1 MFYLLNFLL
10 MFCIAYGDNL
20 KNNKIRQS
28 LNYDKRFYYSVASI
42 VSSFFSL
49 LISLNTIPSFPIEA
63 TLSLTVLGYMTF
75 ISLYSDIIYKTINR
89 WMLRYAYIFTGICTV
104 AYFNRRPEFDTKG
117 SLVILTM
124 LYFVLLMFLL
134 FVNSIGPSDV
144 RIFMAIMPITY
155 FLIGNRFLPF
165 LLVGI
170 AASIMYQKIERIRL
184 DAKKLELPV
193 SQFISVPLYLALLT
207 FK

>member
-1 MFYLLNFLL
+1 MIYLLNFLL

-20 KNNKIRQS
+20 KNNRIMQS
-28 LNYDKRFYYSVASI
+28 LNYDKRFNYSVASI
-42 VSSFFSL
+42 VSSFFGL
-49 LISLNTIPSFPIEA
+49 LISLKTIPSFPIEA
-63 TLSLTVLGYMTF
+63 TLSLTILGYMTF
-75 ISLYSDIIYKTINR
+75 ISLYSDIMYKTINR
-89 WMLRYAYIFTGICTV
+89 WMLRYAYIFTGICTIV
-104 AYFNRRPEFDTKG
+104 YFYRRPEFNTNM

-124 LYFVLLMFLL
+124 LYVVLIAFLL
-134 FVNSIGPSDV
+134 FVHSIGSSDV
-144 RIFMAIMPITY
+144 RIFMALMPINF

-170 AASIMYQKIERIRL
+170 VLSMVYQKIERIRL

-207 FK
+207 FR